1 MTNLIIETDLGQ
13 VLNEIN
19 QKLDRFSDDVNELK
33 IGQARANEKLDFNT
47 ENVKEIKDSLKQ
59 IKEEQKI
66 LIRMYSIT
74 HLG

>member
-19 QKLDRFSDDVNELK
+19 QKLNRLSDDVNELK